1 MRKSLPVAPV
11 QRFVGLPVRSNG
23 HSSGWI
29 SVFSKIQPLGQVSP
43 TVTAHFWS
51 LSAGAPRVS
60 AHLRQRAIV
69 KDHHVQ
75 PRKPPIARN
84 NHQSRS
90 SMKAPTNN
98 TPRIMTTAGMFTQ
111 SHPTSNARQTDSG
124 LATGLAVE
132 DEVSSFTGKA
142 TQRLS

>member
-1 MRKSLPVAPV
+1 MRFHLVQQSRTPTLEFTPPGGSCHVELIKLHDKHAPAARV

-43 TVTAHFWS
+43 TATAHFWS

-84 NHQSRS
+84 NQKSRS

-98 TPRIMTTAGMFTQ
+98 TPRI
-111 SHPTSNARQTDSG
+111 
-124 LATGLAVE
+124 
-132 DEVSSFTGKA
+132 
-142 TQRLS
+142 